1 MITGHDTPENVVWPN
16 GVAYG
21 ALVDNDLVVIPAVDA
36 FCQGYAEA
44 LLWANTYTDCPDCG
58 DETRQD
64 CDYENQDLSYAYIS
78 PGRWWE
84 GIGIDFTDAIDFLA
98 ANFETMVALS
108 IHCAP
113 GSRLDM
119 YGFWDCMGHD
129 FALTRNGHG
138 TGFWDRGYGDA
149 GDILTD
155 ACKPY
160 GEHNLYVDADDKI
173 WNG

>member
-1 MITGHDTPENVVWPN
+1 MITGHDTPANIV
-16 GVAYG
+16 G
-21 ALVDNDLVVIPAVDA
+21 DNPEYWDVLYDMDSETIPAVDA

-44 LLWANTYTDCPDCG
+44 MLWANTYTNVSEDDCMDVDG
-58 DETRQD
+58 
-64 CDYENQDLSYAYIS
+64 ENSIENVDLAYAYQS

-98 ANFETMVALS
+98 ANFEMLASVG
-108 IHCAP
+108 
-113 GSRLDM
+113 GSARF
-119 YGFWDCMGHD
+119 GRWEQHGHD

-138 TGFWDRGYGDA
+138 AGFWDRGYGDI
-149 GDILTD
+149 GDALTD

-173 WNG
+173 WNE

>member
-1 MITGHDTPENVVWPN
+1 MITGHDTPAYIANYDARLFELNNKGYDVV
-16 GVAYG
+16 
-21 ALVDNDLVVIPAVDA
+21 PAVDA
-36 FCQGYAEA
+36 FCLGYAEA
-44 LLWANTYTDCPDCG
+44 LLWANTMVVTDEGEHGIEYVDC
-58 DETRQD
+58 
-64 CDYENQDLSYAYIS
+64 AYDFQS

-98 ANFETMVALS
+98 ANFETMAN
-108 IHCAP
+108 IPADWRHD
-113 GSRLDM
+113 RF
-119 YGFWDCMGHD
+119 GFWECHGHD

-138 TGFWDRGYGDA
+138 VGFWDRGYGDI

-173 WNG
+173 WNE